1 MTCGELPDGDNI
13 LRFVRHGLQRDDGWP
28 DGSAF
33 LANEGEMGLSVNW
46 IEYFGHENKAQSI
59 DEVRECIQRDR
70 SATSIFAELNIEAT
84 KNRLDNEGYSIKLMH
99 TPQPANERHGP
110 DPSHSE
116 ILELPPFGSP
126 HSEMIGDLIAD
137 ECVIGKYPGRVP

>member
-13 LRFVRHGLQRDDGWP
+13 LRYVGFMSRRVDGRP

-33 LANEGEMGLSVNW
+33 MLDEDEVGLSVNW
-46 IEYFGHENKAQSI
+46 IEYFGSENKAQSI
-59 DEVRECIQRDR
+59 DEARECIQRDPG
-70 SATSIFAELNIEAT
+70 ATSIFAELNIEAT
-84 KNRLDNEGYSIKLMH
+84 KNRLDTEGYSIKLMH

-116 ILELPPFGSP
+116 ILDLPPFGSP

-137 ECVIGKYPGRVP
+137 ECVTGKHPGQAP